1 MALNTK
7 LRKDDGS
14 ERQNREEIVA
24 LNAKLWRGDGSVR
37 LNVNDDD
44 PERRSWE
51 GMMALNTQTEKM
63 VALNAITKE
72 G

>member
-37 LNVNDDD
+37 LNVNDDG
-44 PERRSWE
+44 PERRS
-51 GMMALNTQTEKM
+51 
-63 VALNAITKE
+63 
-72 G
+72 